1 MKTDQ
6 LIDAAVNIGRGGVK
20 ILQKGLKVEN
30 WGHRTQYET
39 SFESG
44 VESYGESY
52 VKT

>member
-30 WGHRTQYET
+30 WGHRTQDET
-39 SFESG
+39 SVESG

-52 VKT
+52 V